1 MCARHAIVQL
11 KVIQRAHRTLPS
23 YFIPII
29 LASSSCRLKSVPGF
43 LKPHPKFWADI
54 LISMSSICTL
64 YLDVLCGS
72 ALFSGFGG
80 LLVS

>member
-11 KVIQRAHRTLPS
+11 KVIQRAHRTLSS

-29 LASSSCRLKSVPGF
+29 IASSRLKSVPGL
-43 LKPHPKFWADI
+43 LKPHPDYWADM
-54 LISMSSICTL
+54 LIPMSSICTL

-72 ALFSGFGG
+72 ALFRGFGG